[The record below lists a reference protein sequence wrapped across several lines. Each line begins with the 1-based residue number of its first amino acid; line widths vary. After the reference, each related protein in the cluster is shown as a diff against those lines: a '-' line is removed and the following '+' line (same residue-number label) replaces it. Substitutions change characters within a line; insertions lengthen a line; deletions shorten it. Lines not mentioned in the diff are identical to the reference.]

1 VRAVVY
7 ESPGQVAVADVDEP
21 RLQAQTDA
29 IVQVTA
35 AGICGTDLHAS
46 SGHMDGVEPGTVLGH
61 EFTGTIVECGR
72 SVLTLSPGDRVM
84 SSDFTACGHC
94 WWCRRGEHWHC
105 RKRQFFGTG
114 RAYGPEL
121 AGAQAQYVRV
131 PYADVTLARLP
142 GELDADAA
150 LLIGDNLATGWIAA
164 QRAPIRPG
172 DVVAV
177 VGGGPVGQLASL
189 AAQTHGAAV
198 VVVSDPVAGRRET
211 AAAHGAVASEPGEA
225 RALLDAVTD
234 GRGADVVVEAVGSSR
249 GLDAA
254 LELVRDA
261 GVVISVSA
269 HQQEEWNF
277 PLARSFAGQRTVRFV
292 IGDSIGLRDT
302 LTALAVAGLLTAEF
316 LVTSR
321 DCLDGAPQRYR
332 DMRDLTELKVILDV
346 QENR

>member
-21 RLQAQTDA
+21 RLLDGTDA
-29 IVQVTA
+29 IVGVTV
-35 AGICGTDLHAS
+35 AGICGTDLHTS
-46 SGHMDGVEPGTVLGH
+46 SGHVDGVDPGTVLGH

-72 SVLTLSPGDRVM
+72 SVLTLQPGDQVM

-105 RKRQFFGTG
+105 PQRQFFGTG

-121 AGAQAQYVRV
+121 AGAQAEYVRV
-131 PYADVTLARLP
+131 PYADVTLARRP
-142 GELDADAA
+142 AELDAGAA
-150 LLIGDNLATGWIAA
+150 LLIGDNLATGWMAA
-164 QRAPIRPG
+164 QRAPVRPG

-177 VGGGPVGQLASL
+177 VGGGPVGQLAAL
-189 AAQTHGAAV
+189 AAQNHGAAV
-198 VVVSDPVAGRRET
+198 VAVSDPVAARRET
-211 AAAHGAVASEPGEA
+211 AAAQGGVPCEPAGA

-254 LELVRDA
+254 LDLVRDA
-261 GVVISVSA
+261 GVVVSVSA
-269 HQQEEWNF
+269 HTEPDWTF

-292 IGDSIGLRDT
+292 IGDSIALRDT
-302 LTALAVAGLLTAEF
+302 LTAVVTAGLVDPGFVLTG
-316 LVTSR
+316 R
-321 DCLDGAPQRYR
+321 DLLDEAPRRYR
-332 DMRDLTELKVILDV
+332 DMRDLSELKVVLDV
-346 QENR
+346 RESR